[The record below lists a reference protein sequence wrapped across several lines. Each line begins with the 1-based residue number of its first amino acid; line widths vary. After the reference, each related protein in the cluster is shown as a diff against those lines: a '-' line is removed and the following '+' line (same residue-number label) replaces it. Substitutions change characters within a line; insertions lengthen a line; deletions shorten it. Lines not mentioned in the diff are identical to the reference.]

1 MQTHKNP
8 TLRTGP
14 APFKPT
20 QFGSI
25 TTPAKAVNNS
35 VNSNGT
41 SNSVTGSSL
50 ANAAASKEPVFTRD
64 GKKWLI
70 EHQRNNSGLM
80 VDDAEMNNVVYVYR
94 CENSTVTVK
103 GKVNNIVMDSC
114 RKCSLLFDSVVASIE
129 FVNCQSVQM
138 QVLGFVPTVIIDKT
152 DGCQMYLSSNSLGVE
167 VVSSKSSEM
176 NVMLPQDNGD
186 YVSPSYSCPPSYCHL
201 ALAPVS
207 LYKSCITGCVCFQL
221 ELAMPE
227 QFKTTISGKALK
239 TVCVD
244 SLG

>member
-25 TTPAKAVNNS
+25 ATPTKVVNNNGL
-35 VNSNGT
+35 NSNCSTNSLVGT
-41 SNSVTGSSL
+41 SSL
-50 ANAAASKEPVFTRD
+50 TNVAASKEPVFTRD

-70 EHQRNNSGLM
+70 EHQRNNSTLT
-80 VDDAEMNNVVYVYR
+80 VDNAEMNNVVYVYR

-176 NVMLPQDNGD
+176 NVMLPQENGD
-186 YVSPSYSCPPSYCHL
+186 YVNIFLSFSILHYYYSL
-201 ALAPVS
+201 D
-207 LYKSCITGCVCFQL
+207 LYL
-221 ELAMPE
+221 NL
-227 QFKTTISGKALK
+227 L
-239 TVCVD
+239 
-244 SLG
+244 LYL

>member
-25 TTPAKAVNNS
+25 STPTKPVNNGLS
-35 VNSNGT
+35 SNSNT
-41 SNSVTGSSL
+41 NSVSSL
-50 ANAAASKEPVFTRD
+50 NTTANAVRKEPVFTRD

-70 EHQRNNSGLM
+70 EHQKNNSTLT
-80 VDDAEMNNVVYVYR
+80 VENAEMNNVVYIYR

-138 QVLGFVPTVIIDKT
+138 QVLNFVPTIIIDKT
-152 DGCQMYLSSNSLGVE
+152 DGCQMYLSLNSLGVE

-176 NVMLPQDNGD
+176 NVMLPQENGD
-186 YVSPSYSCPPSYCHL
+186 YVSTFAHSPQPL
-201 ALAPVS
+201 
-207 LYKSCITGCVCFQL
+207 LYHPDLSIYFYN
-221 ELAMPE
+221 E
-227 QFKTTISGKALK
+227 
-239 TVCVD
+239 
-244 SLG
+244 